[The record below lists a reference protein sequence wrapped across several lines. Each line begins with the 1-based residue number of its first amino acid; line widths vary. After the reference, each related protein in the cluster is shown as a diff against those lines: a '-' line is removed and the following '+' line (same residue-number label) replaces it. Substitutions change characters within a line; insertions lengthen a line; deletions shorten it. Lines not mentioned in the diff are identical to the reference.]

1 MTMQEFIKEFKP
13 ILAAFGN
20 DKTGDEIIEA
30 YFVILQRFSTSD
42 FKKAVIE
49 ILETHK
55 YNTLPKPADFIEIM
69 DGSKAKALNAEHEAI
84 NAWEWADF
92 ARSYHGIYKSV
103 FFENPKI
110 TQTIFSVF
118 GDWVS
123 FCDSKDGLKNDMRN
137 FINYYK
143 LISDDFVAPQKG
155 VYLKGQFEID
165 GRLDFKNAYIAI
177 VGKNANESGQT
188 KLSYKEF
195 ENRYLLTHEAIKS
208 DLPIKADEV
217 DSKIKSFLNAVKSA
231 VARMGA

>member
-13 ILAAFGN
+13 ILAIFGN
-20 DKTGDEIIEA
+20 DKISDEFIEA
-30 YFVILQRFSTSD
+30 YYAILQRFSVSD

-49 ILETHK
+49 ILQTHK
-55 YNTLPKPADFIEIM
+55 YNTIPKPAEFIEIM
-69 DGSKAKALNAEHEAI
+69 DGSKEKALNIEHEAI

-92 ARSYHGIYKSV
+92 ARNYHGIYKSV

-118 GDWVS
+118 GDWIG
-123 FCDSKDGLKNDMRN
+123 FCDSKDGLKNDMKN

-143 LISDDFVAPQKG
+143 LIGDDFKAPQKG
-155 VYLKGQFEID
+155 IYLKGQFEID
-165 GRLDFKNAYIAI
+165 GRLDFKNAFIAI
-177 VGKNANESGQT
+177 VGKNANETQQT
-188 KLSYKEF
+188 RLSYKEF

-217 DSKIKSFLNAVKSA
+217 NSKIKSFLNAVKSVIA
-231 VARMGA
+231 KN

>member
-1 MTMQEFIKEFKP
+1 MTIQEFLKEFRP
-13 ILAAFGN
+13 ILAVFGN
-20 DKTGDEIIEA
+20 EKTSDEIIEA
-30 YFVILQRFSTSD
+30 YFAVLQKFSVSD

-55 YNTLPKPADFIEIM
+55 YNTLPKPAEFIEIM

-92 ARSYHGIYKSV
+92 ARNYHGIYKSV

-137 FINYYK
+137 FIAYYK
-143 LISDDFVAPQKG
+143 LIGDDFVAPQKG

-165 GRLDFKNAYIAI
+165 GRLDFKNAFISI
-177 VGKNANESGQT
+177 VGKNANENRQT
-188 KLSYKEF
+188 RLSYKDF

-208 DLPIKADEV
+208 DLPVKADEV
-217 DSKIKSFLNAVKSA
+217 DSKMKSFFSAVKS
-231 VARMGA
+231 VLHRNNN

>member
-13 ILAAFGN
+13 ILAVFGN

-30 YFVILQRFSTSD
+30 YFVILQKFSVSD

-55 YNTLPKPADFIEIM
+55 YNTLPKPAEFIEIM

-92 ARSYHGIYKSV
+92 ARNYHGIYKSV

-123 FCDSKDGLKNDMRN
+123 FCNSKDGLKNDMKN

-143 LISDDFVAPQKG
+143 LIGDDFTAPQKG
-155 VYLKGQFEID
+155 IYLKGQFEID
-165 GRLDFKNAYIAI
+165 GRLDFKKAYIAI
-177 VGKNANESGQT
+177 IGKNANKTNQT

-195 ENRYLLTHEAIKS
+195 EKRYLLTQQTITKN
-208 DLPIKADEV
+208 LPINT
-217 DSKIKSFLNAVKSA
+217 DSKMNSFFEAVRLILKT
-231 VARMGA
+231 GA

>member
-1 MTMQEFIKEFKP
+1 MTIQEFLKEFKP
-13 ILAAFGN
+13 ILAIFGN
-20 DKTGDEIIEA
+20 DKVNDEIIEV
-30 YFVILQRFSTSD
+30 YFAILQRFSVSD

-49 ILETHK
+49 VLQTHK
-55 YNTLPKPADFIEIM
+55 YNTLPKPADLIEIM

-118 GDWVS
+118 GDWIS
-123 FCDSKDGLKNDMRN
+123 FCNSKDGLKNDMKN

-155 VYLKGQFEID
+155 IYLKGQFEID

-177 VGKNANESGQT
+177 IGKNANKTNQT

-217 DSKIKSFLNAVKSA
+217 DSKIKSFLSAVKA
-231 VARMGA
+231 VLHRNNN